1 MKISQYNF
9 VINLNEDNL
18 LLYNSRN
25 NNLVKLEKNIY
36 FNYAIKINKGGI
48 NLKIDKDFRKL
59 YELGFFVNYNQDE
72 KNEIIINFEKNR
84 YCFDSLNLTIAITN
98 ECNLN
103 CIFCYVNQKNIH
115 KLSLRNYK
123 NIINFIKRYYEDHK
137 IKNLFITWSG
147 GEPLIDFDN
156 IIKLSEEVINFCY
169 KNDIHYK
176 SNIITNAVLLNKE
189 AVKNLQKVR
198 VSNIQ
203 VSIEPTEI
211 LDLVNRPIKNTN
223 KSNFNNTYRNVKSI
237 AGLISIVLRIAL
249 SKKNF
254 NQIVGFVE
262 KLKNDNLFLNK
273 VNFALGPLHIP
284 YLNSQLDYGIL
295 NDIFDS
301 REYSKIYFDIYEE
314 LFNKN
319 IINFTPYPELYKECG
334 AYKNNVF
341 VIDANGDIF
350 KCFENVFNKS
360 ESIGNIRNKSI
371 NLTYKYTD
379 WIKKDFDFEKLECYH
394 CKLLPICKGG
404 CNMVRRFKKE
414 TNIGNFLELG
424 CNEWKYEYE
433 KGLKLYYKSL
443 KKNEKS

>member
-1 MKISQYNF
+1 MKE
-9 VINLNEDNL
+9 IN
-18 LLYNSRN
+18 
-25 NNLVKLEKNIY
+25 I
-36 FNYAIKINKGGI
+36 F
-48 NLKIDKDFRKL
+48 
-59 YELGFFVNYNQDE
+59 
-72 KNEIIINFEKNR
+72 
-84 YCFDSLNLTIAITN
+84 FDSLNLTVAITN

-103 CIFCYVNQKNIH
+103 CIFCYVNKDNIY
-115 KLSLRNYK
+115 KLSARNYK

-147 GEPLIDFDN
+147 GEPLIDLDN
-156 IIKLSEEVINFCY
+156 IIKLSEEIINFCC

-189 AVKNLQKVR
+189 TVKILQKVG

-211 LDLVNRPIKNTN
+211 LDSLNRPIKNTN
-223 KSNFNNTYRNVKSI
+223 KSNFNNTYENVKNT
-237 AGLISIVLRIAL
+237 AELISIVLRIAL

-254 NQIVGFVE
+254 NQIVSFVE
-262 KLKNDNLFLNK
+262 KLKNDNLFFNK

-284 YLNSQLDYGIL
+284 YLNSQLDYAIL

-301 REYSKIYFDIYEE
+301 REYSNIYFDIYEE

-350 KCFENVFNKS
+350 KCFENVFNRS
-360 ESIGNIRNKSI
+360 ESIGNIRDKSI

-424 CNEWKYEYE
+424 CSEWKYEYE
-433 KGLKLYYKSL
+433 KGLRLYYKSL
-443 KKNEKS
+443 KKNGKD